1 MWNPFRKKDEVFG
14 KYKYVNFKEPALASK
29 EFLPEEESVWTSDVG
44 TEQSEQGQGDGLDIT
59 AISASGKEVSGNKV
73 TNLNSDIA
81 NQKLNQSW
89 QSDYQKTVDG
99 GTDFNKGAIS
109 APGRLIV
116 RGLLLALTFL
126 VPLFFLPFTAP
137 GDVLVFN
144 KQVLIFGLTLA
155 GFAIWLTIVVR
166 QGGLVLQ
173 RSGLEWG
180 VLAVGAASLV
190 SSIFSSQVFRSF
202 LSGSGFLTVSSLA
215 MFFFLALNFF
225 EKKDIGKIVNVFI
238 ASVSLAVFASLL
250 NLFGL
255 PIFKWI
261 SWISYKDIIVSSQFN
276 TVGSPV
282 ALGSLAVLALVLA
295 ISSYFKL
302 GNSEGNTFKLI
313 SGLILALFLI
323 VLNLWSLFVVLAIGM
338 LGVILAPSLAQREQ
352 NQKIKLK
359 TSQLVVPLVI
369 LVLSGVFAL
378 SSKYLDF
385 GLSGALLKEKP
396 AIEASLSQRGSLDI
410 AIDSL
415 KSKPVFGFG
424 SGNYSLAYDQFKPE
438 PINST
443 LFWNS
448 HFGNSVSEFFNLATE
463 GGVVAVAALTFLFFL
478 ILRSIWR
485 HTGEMTSAFMAV
497 LALFFF
503 FPFNLATLFG
513 FWLLVSLTAVHASS
527 GREGMG
533 YNSNLLTADIEN
545 AEFSRQGSRITSLGP
560 PTTSSSSVSIKSN
573 FGTGTLKVKMDDASF
588 SSIFA
593 SLIFVLVLVL
603 GLIGGYLLIQ
613 KYRGEVYFA
622 QAARI
627 SGNGRE
633 ELNQMVSLVSKA
645 VSADKN
651 NTAYLNAL
659 ANLLLR
665 HVGLDINDKEGK
677 PEELKKRIEDNTKT
691 VIQIANQITIS
702 QKNNS
707 ASWFNAGL
715 IYENLMGFVG
725 GADEAALT
733 AYQEFLK
740 RAPKDPSGF
749 VRVGNIYLLRAD
761 ETGTALRN
769 AKSKGQ
775 EIKNEEDIKAAITKD
790 YKNAED
796 NFKKAIE
803 LKGDLATA
811 LYNLGTVYER
821 EARLKEAV
829 KQLELTRLLDQNNPG
844 LAFEL
849 GLLYY
854 RDNQKDKALVEM
866 ARAVNLFKD
875 YSNARWYL
883 ALMLE
888 EKGEID
894 LAIAQLQEILK
905 LEANKDNQVVL
916 EKMAALGKG
925 KREFPPGKITSK
937 KPLEPQTAQPR

>member
-1 MWNPFRKKDEVFG
+1 METYDLVIIGGSAAAATAGIYAARRNL
-14 KYKYVNFKEPALASK
+14 NFKIITK
-29 EFLPEEESVWTSDVG
+29 EFGGEVATSGEIGNWPGVPK
-44 TEQSEQGQGDGLDIT
+44 TDGLKLAEEFRAHLKSYGVEPVEGVWVEKRGKEGEGGGGGGKKGRTNT
-59 AISASGKEVSGNKV
+59 ALGKEVSGNKV

-180 VLAVGAASLV
+180 VLAVVAASLV

-503 FPFNLATLFG
+503 FPFSLPMFFG
-513 FWLLVSLTAVHASS
+513 FWLLVSLMAVSVSA
-527 GREGMG
+527 GRE
-533 YNSNLLTADIEN
+533 E
-545 AEFSRQGSRITSLGP
+545 
-560 PTTSSSSVSIKSN
+560 
-573 FGTGTLKVKMDDASF
+573 LKVKMDDASF